1 MLSLKWLQRGMMECS
16 AISNSFKKNVGDIAK
31 NSINERIQFK
41 HQVK

>member
-1 MLSLKWLQRGMMECS
+1 MECS
-16 AISNSFKKNVGDIAK
+16 VISNSFKKNVGDIAK